1 MLGERELI
9 KFIRQKDYEV
19 LNPNLGG
26 GSFGK
31 TIIIRDNLIDEIFV
45 CKKYDPYDKNNKEEF
60 YHTFVSEIKIMHKL
74 FHENIVRIY
83 NYYLYPEQ
91 FTGYI
96 IMEHINGKKIDD
108 FFSNPGFEKI
118 IDIND
123 IFRQLIDA
131 FTYLENNKIVHR
143 DIRFS
148 NILVTESDQIKII
161 DFGLGKIVTKR
172 TDNTDSFNNAINR
185 NGMELIPEEFE
196 QGFYDSLTDMFCIAE
211 LFNRLIK
218 NNSIVDFK
226 YSNVLNKMMKLKRNQ
241 RYTSFQYV
249 KNQINRKQ
257 LELLNVSE
265 EDKIIY
271 RKFTNSLLNIISLFT
286 YQPNYEYDIEKIS
299 SGLSNVISTN
309 IMEEEIQR
317 NDLLIKVFV
326 KSGFNYWTKKKVE
339 VSVVKDFYDL
349 YGKLNKED
357 KKLILQSIVLKLGKI
372 NIEDYEDDIPF

>member
-226 YSNVLNKMMKLKRNQ
+226 YTNVLNKMMKLKRNQ

-309 IMEEEIQR
+309 IMEKEIQR

>member
-172 TDNTDSFNNAINR
+172 ADNTDSFNNVINR

-226 YSNVLNKMMKLKRNQ
+226 YSNVLNKMMKVKRNQ
-241 RYTSFQYV
+241 RYTSFQDV

-286 YQPNYEYDIEKIS
+286 YQPNYEYDIEKVS

-326 KSGFNYWTKKKVE
+326 KSGFNYWTKNKVE

-357 KKLILQSIVLKLGKI
+357 KNLILQSIVLKLGKI